1 MTCINCRLSLIAWLR
16 GGKTIFWAQ
25 MISFPDKLKLLAL
38 CLALAGCHGGSATQ
52 GGPGG
57 PGGAKPPADVGVVTL
72 KTEPVT
78 LTTELPGRTSPFRI
92 AEVRPQVNGVLQK
105 RFFVE
110 GATVQAGQQLYQIDP
125 AVYQAVLDSAQAT
138 LDHANA
144 EMASAKSL
152 AERYKALGSSNAVSK
167 QDYDNAA
174 AAELQAAA
182 DIASG
187 KALVESAQINLTYT
201 RVLSPITGRT
211 GRSVTEGALVTA
223 NQTTSLVTVQQLD
236 PIYVDIPQSTASLL
250 RLRRELAD
258 GQIKSS
264 GDNQTQVTLTLEDGS
279 EYTLP
284 GTLQFAETTVDEGTG
299 SVILRAVFPNPDNLL
314 LPGMF
319 VTARLDE
326 GVSENAILVPQQGVT
341 HDLKGE
347 PTALV
352 VTADNKVELRSIT
365 TVRAIGDKWMVS
377 AGLAAGDRVI
387 VDGLQKVMP
396 GATVNPSEV
405 NPTPDAAQP
414 KLTGSTIR

>member
-1 MTCINCRLSLIAWLR
+1 
-16 GGKTIFWAQ
+16 
-25 MISFPDKLKLLAL
+25 MISFPDKLKLLAV
-38 CLALAGCHGGSATQ
+38 CLALAGCHGGSLTG
-52 GGPGG
+52 GGP
-57 PGGAKPPADVGVVTL
+57 PSNAKPPAEVGVVTL
-72 KTEPVT
+72 KTEPVS

-92 AEVRPQVNGVLQK
+92 AEVRPQVSGVLQK
-105 RFFVE
+105 RMFIE

-125 AVYQAVLDSAQAT
+125 AVYQAALDSAQAT

-152 AERYKALGSSNAVSK
+152 ADRYKVLGASNAVSK

-174 AAELQAAA
+174 AAQLQAGA
-182 DIASG
+182 DIAS
-187 KALVESAQINLTYT
+187 AQAAVEAARINLVYT

-258 GQIKSS
+258 GRIQNN
-264 GDNQTQVTLTLEDGS
+264 GDNQTPVTLVLEDGS
-279 EYTLP
+279 AYTQP

-319 VTARLDE
+319 VTAKLEE
-326 GVSENAILVPQQGVT
+326 GVSQDAILVPQQGVT
-341 HDLKGE
+341 HDLKGD
-347 PTALV
+347 PTVLV
-352 VTADNKVELRSIT
+352 VNAENKVELRPIT
-365 TVRAIGDKWMVS
+365 TTRAIGDKWLVS
-377 AGLAAGDRVI
+377 SGVAAGDRVI
-387 VDGLQKVMP
+387 VIGIQKVMP
-396 GATVNPSEV
+396 GVEVKPTEV
-405 NPTPDAAQP
+405 NPAPDPAQP
-414 KLTGSTIR
+414 KITGGDLR